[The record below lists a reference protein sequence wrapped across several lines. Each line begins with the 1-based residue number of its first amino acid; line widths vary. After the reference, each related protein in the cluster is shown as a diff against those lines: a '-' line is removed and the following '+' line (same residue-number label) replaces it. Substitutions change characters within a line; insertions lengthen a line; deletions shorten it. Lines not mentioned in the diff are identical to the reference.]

1 MYFEDVWA
9 TYDSCWY
16 GDDWYQA
23 CEDICYWGYTD
34 WFFTAEEISQA
45 CQWITLD
52 SAVNQYVSCIDF
64 FDLGQCAAICFNGQN
79 DPWFWQSEIDNAC
92 AVIAAEDALWWADV
106 SWNDYIVPFIAFTDS
121 GYDYDWYRQH
131 PTAKRGDMP
140 AQTVPQTA
148 VRAQSYYTRKSETIA
163 LATAGVQAESSSNAG
178 YYIAGA
184 TLVGAA
190 AVAFLAMKKK
200 DEKVIEAPLLASD
213 DGFKASM

>member
-1 MYFEDVWA
+1 MCSAACYNGA
-9 TYDSCWY
+9 N
-16 GDDWYQA
+16 DD
-23 CEDICYWGYTD
+23 
-34 WFFTAEEISQA
+34 
-45 CQWITLD
+45 
-52 SAVNQYVSCIDF
+52 
-64 FDLGQCAAICFNGQN
+64 
-79 DPWFWQSEIDNAC
+79 WFWQSEIDNC
-92 AVIAAEDALWWADV
+92 CNVIAAEDECYWQGVNWDT
-106 SWNDYIVPFIAFTDS
+106 YIVPFTAFTDS
-121 GYDYDWYRQH
+121 GYGDDWYRQN

-148 VRAQSYYTRKSETIA
+148 VRAQTYYNRKSENIS
-163 LATAGVQAESSSNAG
+163 LATAGVQEESSSNAG